1 MYAYH
6 PSDDTVK
13 SVDECLES
21 GKVQD
26 VWKIMNANDII
37 DGIDEL
43 GVLIYGHDKNA
54 YWFGSQLSIGE
65 TKKKIAGSE
74 RNSTSGDFRYDCRN
88 EMGNVESNKR
98 VCLNREHGLQR
109 MLENSIDI
117 HWGLHRTLYKLD
129 TLVRQGKC

>member
-65 TKKKIAGSE
+65 TKKKIAGQ
-74 RNSTSGDFRYDCRN
+74 NATALQVTSAMIAG
-88 EMGNVESNKR
+88 MKWA
-98 VCLNREHGLQR
+98 
-109 MLENSIDI
+109 M
-117 HWGLHRTLYKLD
+117 
-129 TLVRQGKC
+129 